1 MRAARHTRAA
11 MDLVSSFVASF
22 HPRSLRPMLRANYR
36 RELTSWAFMPVM
48 LTGINAGA
56 MGVILKKTFS
66 GVPGTTEAGLAL
78 AVGTIGAATAV
89 GNLTSTFWA
98 NIACGRAKVRL
109 IVLLMIACS
118 ICVGMIALTPASN
131 SGAWMMAGLVLVGW
145 IFWSGVITT
154 RATVWRA
161 NYPSSDRTGI
171 AGRLASVQAV
181 ISAASVLVLA
191 EILDAFD
198 SEAAWGSRA
207 LNSLEISWIR
217 AEQVDEFAFRI
228 IFPTLAVF
236 GLIGA
241 LVYARVRLRGQSR
254 LTRIERLSG
263 SGRGAL
269 ANPFTAFGVLKR
281 NPPYRRYIICQF
293 VFGAGNLL
301 MMPILALVLD
311 ERFDASYFEA
321 LLVTAIIPPIL
332 MPLAIPM
339 WARLLGRM
347 HVIQYRAIHSWLFVV
362 AALCFLVG
370 TLTLQYWVVVLGS
383 VVLGIAWGGG
393 VLAWNLG
400 HQHFAPPE
408 EDAQYMSVHVVLTG
422 VRGIIAPYLGVTL
435 YEVLRPEGMEAWV
448 FGVAAL
454 ITGIGSLGF
463 VILQKREHLTNAP
476 PSDKV
481 PMQS

>member
-1 MRAARHTRAA
+1 
-11 MDLVSSFVASF
+11 
-22 HPRSLRPMLRANYR
+22 MLRANYA

-481 PMQS
+481 PMQSLSSRQALDA